1 MGIGNLNNNFGSLT
15 AGNVLKNNTAKNNG
29 KAETL
34 NTNVKANVDSLNTAT
49 LDDKDGK
56 IFDSNNLKDNT
67 EVLYGKSSSKS
78 KKTFKDCWNKALSNR
93 QKNQGHTVTSGS
105 NPKDGSALMLLG
117 ASFVD
122 AVIDYFGW

>member
-15 AGNVLKNNTAKNNG
+15 AGNILKNNNVKNNG

-34 NTNVKANVDSLNTAT
+34 NTSVKTNVDSLNTAT
-49 LDDKDGK
+49 LGDKDGK
-56 IFDSNNLKDNT
+56 VFDSNNLKDNT

-78 KKTFKDCWNKALSNR
+78 RKTFRDCWNRAVSNR
-93 QKNQGHTVTSGS
+93 QKNQGHTVSSSS
-105 NPKDGSALMLLG
+105 NPKEGNALALLG

-122 AVIDYFGW
+122 AVVDYFGW